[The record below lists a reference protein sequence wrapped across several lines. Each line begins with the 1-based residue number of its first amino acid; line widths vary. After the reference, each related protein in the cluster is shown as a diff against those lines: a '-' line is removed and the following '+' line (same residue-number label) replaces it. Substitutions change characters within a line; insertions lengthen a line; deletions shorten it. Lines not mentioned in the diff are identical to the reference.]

1 MTDQTASPSNRANN
15 SEVAPFSTAELQ
27 ATLPRAELETQ
38 ATGQWVNPTPY
49 NYAEFTPGKT
59 GHEWEANTA
68 RYEWNDEYG
77 DVGPEFPALELQLFG
92 DPSTRGKKGI
102 DFSKI
107 AEIQVIQEG
116 PTRIDPVATF
126 DDAGL
131 HPVMLQ
137 NVKLAG
143 YDTPTPIQRYCLPA
157 IHQGYDVIGIAQTGS
172 GKTAAYLIPI
182 LSKLMGKAKKLAA
195 SRPNPAMI
203 QEGVDPRVRAE
214 PLVVIV
220 APTRELAV
228 QIFNEARKFCYR
240 AMLRPCV
247 VYGGGSMR
255 DQEMQL
261 WKGCDVLV
269 GTPGRLVHFLERPAT
284 LTLKRVRYMVI
295 DEADEMLAD
304 DWKSELDKIMAGGEQ
319 EEGVINYMLFS
330 ATFPKA
336 ARNLAKAHLAD
347 THVRIRVGRAG
358 STHGN
363 IKQDI
368 VWVDPSLKKQA
379 LLDFLRSL
387 TPTRVIIFA
396 NTKRTVEELDD
407 LLFSHELPC
416 TAIHGDRNQLERE
429 ASMRAFRAGTCPILI
444 TTGVSSRG
452 IDVRNVVHVI
462 NYDLP
467 LMEYGGIEEYTH
479 RIGRTGR
486 IGHRGLATSFY
497 SEHDEPIASVLTRTL
512 LETNQ
517 EIPEFLQQYVPKNYT
532 PESLKFEAD
541 SDFEEEGAGDDGND
555 DVANAWGNSWGA
567 PDAGNT
573 SGDQP
578 VDESDFPVTS
588 SGENTW

>member
-1 MTDQTASPSNRANN
+1 MTDQTASPSNGGNN
-15 SEVAPFSTAELQ
+15 NNNEATPFNTAELQ
-27 ATLPRAELETQ
+27 ATLPSAELEAQ
-38 ATGQWVNPTPY
+38 ATGKWVDPTPY
-49 NYAEFTPGKT
+49 NYAEFTTEKA
-59 GHEWEANTA
+59 GHEWDANTA

-107 AEIQVIQEG
+107 TEIQVIQEG
-116 PTRIDPVATF
+116 PARIDPVATF

-131 HPVMLQ
+131 HPVMLE

-157 IHQGYDVIGIAQTGS
+157 IHQGHDVIGIAQTG
-172 GKTAAYLIPI
+172 KCRRQLKA
-182 LSKLMGKAKKLAA
+182 KNLMGKAKKLAA
-195 SRPNPAMI
+195 PRPNPAMI

-240 AMLRPCV
+240 TMLRPCV

-284 LTLKRVRYMVI
+284 LSLKRVRYMVI
-295 DEADEMLAD
+295 DEADEMLAE
-304 DWKSELDKIMAGGEQ
+304 DWKGELDKIMAGGEQ
-319 EEGVINYMLFS
+319 EEGTINYMLFS

-336 ARNLAKAHLAD
+336 ARDLAKTHLAD
-347 THVRIRVGRAG
+347 THVRLRVGRAG

-368 VWVDPSLKKQA
+368 IWVDPALKKQA

-396 NTKRTVEELDD
+396 NSKRTVEELDD

-429 ASMRAFRAGTCPILI
+429 ASMRAFRAGKCPILI

-467 LMEYGGIEEYTH
+467 AMEYGGIEEYTH

-497 SEHDEPIASVLTRTL
+497 SERDEPIASVLTRTL

-517 EIPEFLQQYVPKNYT
+517 EIPDFLQQYVPENYT
-532 PESLKFEAD
+532 PETLKFEAD
-541 SDFEEEGAGDDGND
+541 SDFEEDAGGNGND
-555 DVANAWGNSWGA
+555 DVANAWGSSWGTA
-567 PDAGNT
+567 DAGKD
-573 SGDQP
+573 SGEKP
-578 VDESDFPVTS
+578 ADESGFAVDN
-588 SGENTW
+588 SGENGW